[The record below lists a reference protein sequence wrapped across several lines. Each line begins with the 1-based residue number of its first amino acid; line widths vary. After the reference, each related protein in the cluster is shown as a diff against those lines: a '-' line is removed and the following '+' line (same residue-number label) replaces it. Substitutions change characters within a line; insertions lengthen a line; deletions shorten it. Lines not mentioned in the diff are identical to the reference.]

1 MVILIDRLHTN
12 DPELITLSLT
22 SECEPH
28 ELSRFLSALGAN
40 TTVRHVIFRESFFP
54 LRRIRQHLSFSEF
67 MAFLEAVGRLARD
80 SLTINPSMAGMV
92 RGQLVAAVVFSVLEQ
107 LIAHASLTLCSQR
120 DVEYLAEALEECE
133 HLRRVELTELYLVT
147 LRREPM
153 LDPLLHHLSTR
164 EHLQVLN
171 LSGGKQDHN
180 FPFLSTE
187 ALEIL
192 LSSCPTLAYL
202 GICNLGLEDDHF
214 CIIASQLEGNTSLV
228 SLMLHGNHPSLVGID
243 AILQPLESSNQ
254 TLEHVSLICDNT
266 VPVDP
271 SWALPQQVLERNF
284 SLQTLELPITLA
296 EDQQQQV
303 DFLLQLNMVGRKTL
317 LQSTTSTH
325 VGLWP
330 LFLENLNHEP
340 SALYYFLKSSPELV
354 ISSGR
359 TSTGT

>member
-1 MVILIDRLHTN
+1 MEILIDRLQSN
-12 DPELITLSLT
+12 DPEFITLSLT

-40 TTVRHVIFRESFFP
+40 TTVRQVIFRESFFP

-67 MAFLEAVGRLARD
+67 VAFLEAVGRLARD
-80 SLTINPSMAGMV
+80 YLEINPSMAGMV
-92 RGQLVAAVVFSVLEQ
+92 RGQVVAAVVFPVLEQ

-120 DVEYLAEALEECE
+120 DVEYLAEALEQCD

-171 LSGGKQDHN
+171 LSGRGKQDHN

-187 ALEIL
+187 VLELL
-192 LSSCPTLAYL
+192 LSSCPTLEYL

-214 CIIASQLEGNTSLV
+214 CVIAGQLEGNTSLV
-228 SLMLHGNHPSLVGID
+228 SLMLQGNHPSLVGID

-254 TLEHVSLICDNT
+254 TLEHVGLICDNI
-266 VPVDP
+266 PVDL

-284 SLQTLELPITLA
+284 SLQTLELPNLA

-317 LQSTTSTH
+317 LQSTTH

-340 SALYYFLKSSPELV
+340 SALYYFLKSSPELL

-359 TSTGT
+359 T

>member
-1 MVILIDRLHTN
+1 MEFLIDRLQSN

-40 TTVRHVIFRESFFP
+40 TTVRQVIFRESFFP

-67 MAFLEAVGRLARD
+67 VKLLEAVGRLARD

-92 RGQLVAAVVFSVLEQ
+92 RGQLVAAVVFPVLEQ
-107 LIAHASLTLCSQR
+107 LMAHASLTLCSQR
-120 DVEYLAEALEECE
+120 DVEYLAEALEQCD

-153 LDPLLHHLSTR
+153 LDPLLYHLSTR

-187 ALEIL
+187 ALDVF
-192 LSSCPTLAYL
+192 LSSCPTLEYL
-202 GICNLGLEDDHF
+202 GIGNLGLEDDHF

-228 SLMLHGNHPSLVGID
+228 SLMLQGNHPSLVGID
-243 AILQPLESSNQ
+243 AILQPLEYSNQ
-254 TLEHVSLICDNT
+254 TLEHVGLSCDNI
-266 VPVDP
+266 PVDP
-271 SWALPQQVLERNF
+271 SWVLPQQVLERNF
-284 SLQTLELPITLA
+284 SLQTLELPNLA

-317 LQSTTSTH
+317 LQSTTH

-330 LFLENLNHEP
+330 LFLENLSHEP
-340 SALYYFLKSSPELV
+340 SALYYFLKSSPELL

-359 TSTGT
+359 T

>member
-1 MVILIDRLHTN
+1 MELLIDRLQSN

-22 SECEPH
+22 SECEPQ
-28 ELSRFLSALGAN
+28 ELSRFVSALGAN
-40 TTVRHVIFRESFFP
+40 TTVRRVIFRESFFP
-54 LRRIRQHLSFSEF
+54 LRRIRQHLSSSEF
-67 MAFLEAVGRLARD
+67 VEFLEAVGRLARD
-80 SLTINPSMAGMV
+80 SLTINPSMVGMV
-92 RGQLVAAVVFSVLEQ
+92 RGQLVAVVVFPVLEQ
-107 LIAHASLTLCSQR
+107 LMTHASLTLCSQR
-120 DVEYLAEALEECE
+120 DVEYLAEALEQCE

-171 LSGGKQDHN
+171 LSGGKQDHS

-192 LSSCPTLAYL
+192 LSSCPALEYL
-202 GICNLGLEDDHF
+202 GVCNLGLEDHHF
-214 CIIASQLEGNTSLV
+214 GIIASQLQGNTSLV
-228 SLMLHGNHPSLVGID
+228 SLMLNGNHPSLVGID
-243 AILQPLESSNQ
+243 AMLQPLELSNQ
-254 TLEHVSLICDNT
+254 TLEHVGLICDNIY
-266 VPVDP
+266 VDP
-271 SWALPQQVLERNF
+271 SWVLPQQVLERNF
-284 SLQTLELPITLA
+284 SLQTLELPNLA

-317 LQSTTSTH
+317 LQSTTR

-340 SALYYFLKSSPELV
+340 SGLYYFLKSSPELL

-359 TSTGT
+359 T